1 MSLRDTVEALRH
13 EGLRV
18 TPSRQ
23 AILEVVIGSRK
34 HLRVSEVFA
43 RAKAIAPGIGLS
55 TVYRTMDLLAR
66 LDLVRNVHVEH
77 RHQHYARARGGHAH
91 HLVCSDCGLV
101 VEFGRC
107 RMDAVARR
115 LSAEMGFQIDG
126 HCLEF
131 FGRCRGCRKMRRA

>member
-1 MSLRDTVEALRH
+1 MRMGDAVGAFRR

-18 TPSRQ
+18 TPSRR
-23 AILEVVIGSRK
+23 AILEVVIGSRE

-43 RAKAIAPGIGLS
+43 RAKAIVPGIGLS
-55 TVYRTMDLLAR
+55 SVYRTMDLLAK

-77 RHQHYARARGGHAH
+77 RHQHYARAGGGHAH

-107 RMDAVARR
+107 RMEAVARR

-131 FGRCRGCRKMRRA
+131 FGQCRGCRKVQRA